1 MRLDTCKCVIA
12 ALLFLPLSVGAT
24 TVHRCEGP
32 EGKITFTTLSCPPG
46 HKLQL
51 QDAHNPAPGMLA
63 PSDTLANKPISVT
76 KNSELV
82 VVGQR
87 DDGCGNIL
95 SAEQRRRAI
104 INEQTPTGMTKRDVE
119 SLLGKPDRIIGR
131 NGEVRYVYAE
141 KKGKSRQVSFDEHGC
156 VKGKREKRKP

>member
-46 HKLQL
+46 HDLRL

-63 PSDTLANKPISVT
+63 PSDTLVNKPASVT
-76 KNSELV
+76 KNNDLV

-87 DDGCGNIL
+87 DDGCGNVL